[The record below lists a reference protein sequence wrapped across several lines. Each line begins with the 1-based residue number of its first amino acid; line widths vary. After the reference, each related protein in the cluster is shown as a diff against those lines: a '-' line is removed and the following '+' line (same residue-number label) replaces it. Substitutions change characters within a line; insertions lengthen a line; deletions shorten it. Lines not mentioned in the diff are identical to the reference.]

1 VSTASFCPAPLLRQ
15 ASALVFCRATSRK
28 KLDPY
33 LRPLYDALYDTLP
46 GEQAMKGIESGEIE
60 VAPLAFMRGRTL
72 ANSFVILDEAQNC
85 TPVQMKMFLTR
96 LGENSRMAITG
107 DPSQVD
113 LPLGAKSG
121 LRDALDVLEG
131 VPGVAT
137 VNFSDADVV
146 RHPLVTRI
154 VKAYNA
160 RERGLLGD
168 GNK

>member
-1 VSTASFCPAPLLRQ
+1 MV
-15 ASALVFCRATSRK
+15 K
-28 KLDPY
+28 
-33 LRPLYDALYDTLP
+33 
-46 GEQAMKGIESGEIE
+46 EIESGIIE

-72 ANSFVILDEAQNC
+72 ANSYVILDEAQNT

-121 LRDALDVLEG
+121 LVDALDVLGG
-131 VPGVAT
+131 VKEVST
-137 VNFSDADVV
+137 VRFTDADVV
-146 RHPLVTRI
+146 RHPLVTRV

-160 RERGLLGD
+160 RDRGLLD
-168 GNK
+168 PK

>member
-1 VSTASFCPAPLLRQ
+1 
-15 ASALVFCRATSRK
+15 
-28 KLDPY
+28 
-33 LRPLYDALYDTLP
+33 
-46 GEQAMKGIESGEIE
+46 
-60 VAPLAFMRGRTL
+60 
-72 ANSFVILDEAQNC
+72 
-85 TPVQMKMFLTR
+85 MFLTR

-121 LRDALDVLEG
+121 LRDALDILDG

-137 VNFSDADVV
+137 VHFSDADVV

-160 RERGLLGD
+160 RERDLLGD
-168 GNK
+168 KGK